1 MAAPSAV
8 EKTWP
13 QKNEMQ
19 LISHNLE
26 TRMGFYARIFRGG
39 KAQLL
44 YCAGIE
50 MGLIPTSGGRRN
62 WSHLEPGII
71 MQQALPIP
79 EY

>member
-44 YCAGIE
+44 YCAGIVKPGNLQFQVE
-50 MGLIPTSGGRRN
+50 IDGLKVV
-62 WSHLEPGII
+62 SHLK
-71 MQQALPIP
+71 L
-79 EY
+79 

>member
-1 MAAPSAV
+1 MDVMEVAMMDRMRQIVTSTV
-8 EKTWP
+8 DKYKW
-13 QKNEMQ
+13 
-19 LISHNLE
+19 NL
-26 TRMGFYARIFRGG
+26 MGFYARIFRGG

-62 WSHLEPGII
+62 WSHLEPGTI
-71 MQQALPIP
+71 MQQALPFP